1 MLDLAALRQHV
12 LDLQQEWGVH
22 PILILSCPGGSDE
35 HWQLWHPDDVGC
47 EDRETM
53 PHLVV
58 LPTGEASRHPDS
70 AR

>member
-1 MLDLAALRQHV
+1 M
-12 LDLQQEWGVH
+12 H
-22 PILILSCPGGSDE
+22 PVLILSCPEGADE
-35 HWQLWHPDDVGC
+35 HWQLWHPDDVNC
-47 EDRETM
+47 TDREAM